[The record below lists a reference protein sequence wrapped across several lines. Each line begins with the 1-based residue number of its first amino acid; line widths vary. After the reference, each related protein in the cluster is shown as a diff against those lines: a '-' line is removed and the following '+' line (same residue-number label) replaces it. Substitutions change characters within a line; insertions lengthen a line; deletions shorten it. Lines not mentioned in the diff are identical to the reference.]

1 MGREQAST
9 DRQGSVGA
17 PSSRHEPLL
26 RIGSFVVLL
35 GDLEVGFASVSRL
48 TSETDPDTVR
58 GERPGHRLVPVV
70 LRRALTPSTELYE
83 WRRRVV
89 AGRDDRRDVT
99 IRQLSAPGGRIVNQW
114 TLVNAWPCR
123 WSGPAFDALNDE
135 IAYEEVELMFDDL
148 VWHDRKPAHEG
159 D

>member
-1 MGREQAST
+1 MGSGQPS
-9 DRQGSVGA
+9 DRQGSAGA
-17 PSSRHEPLL
+17 PSGRDEPLL
-26 RIGSFVVLL
+26 RIGSFVVLI
-35 GDLEVGFASVSRL
+35 GDLEVGFASVGRL

-70 LRRALTPSTELYE
+70 LRRALTASTELYE

-123 WSGPAFDALNDE
+123 WSGPSFDALNDE